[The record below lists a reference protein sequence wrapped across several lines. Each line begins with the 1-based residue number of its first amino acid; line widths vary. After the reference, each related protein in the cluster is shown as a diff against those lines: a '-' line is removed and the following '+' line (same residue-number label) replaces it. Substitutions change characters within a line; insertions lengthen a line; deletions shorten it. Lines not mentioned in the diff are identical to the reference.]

1 MSAMYCGAC
10 GNRHSGYA
18 ALTACAA
25 KNAATMSAERR
36 AEAAQ
41 AKINGL
47 RLDIAVWGRALMR
60 YRSQLKTSRP
70 SARAAELASHVA
82 ALREEL
88 ALLENISM
96 IECIAT
102 TEAPAPAELPAASPE
117 LDEIRFFVYDAA
129 MAARTEASRE
139 ALLDAAME
147 LQGGDAQAAR
157 RVLVPLRTRSALKA
171 IALIRA
177 L

>member
-1 MSAMYCGAC
+1 MSAMYCVTC
-10 GNRHSGYA
+10 GKRHSGYA
-18 ALTACAA
+18 AITACAER
-25 KNAATMSAERR
+25 NAASMTDAQRAAAE
-36 AEAAQ
+36 Q
-41 AKINGL
+41 ANINGL
-47 RLDIAVWGRALMR
+47 YHDIAVAGRALVR
-60 YRSQLKTSRP
+60 YQAARKTSRP
-70 SARAAELASHVA
+70 SVRIAQLTSHIA

-96 IECIAT
+96 IECIEN
-102 TEAPAPAELPAASPE
+102 TEAPAPAEVIETPE
-117 LDEIRFFVYDAA
+117 LDEIRFFVFSAA
-129 MAARTEASRE
+129 CSARTEASRE

-157 RVLVPLRTRSALKA
+157 RVLIPLRTKAALKA